1 MTQNYI
7 KYKKSG
13 IKKVLHLYTV
23 LRISVFSVIF
33 VMFLRFCHSFVYI
46 SCKILYVICIVVAN
60 FVIELLEK
68 KIIQKTVKGLRL
80 TV

>member
-33 VMFLRFCHSFVYI
+33 VMFLCFCHLFVCI

-68 KIIQKTVKGLRL
+68 IIQKTVKGLRL